1 MNKRLIY
8 ALPATVLALVALGLA
23 IAGLVSTKNQPEP
36 SRQSQVV
43 QSQKVP
49 SSPEYRYLVALK
61 ALSPGDTM
69 TEDGFMSVA
78 SSDPLP
84 DAIRADDAP
93 YGQPIKTSLAAG
105 QMLASA
111 NMRTD
116 SVLET
121 LVPQGHQAMAIAVDD
136 VSGVGGL
143 LRPGDRV
150 DVTASFR
157 RSDKDKP
164 AALKLLGN
172 VLVLAVKGIPYNGEA
187 GEDNDSRRN
196 NTVVL
201 SIPEDKVSRLLLA
214 SSEGSL
220 RLVAVSPKR
229 ETVSEEEETKEAKEE
244 PIIKAV
250 YLEDLFPAP
259 PRPAPTRRATPPPS
273 TRVQVFEGSESRSV
287 YVR

>member
-23 IAGLVSTKNQPEP
+23 IVGLLSTKDQPAKPQQTQVSQPEQTLP
-36 SRQSQVV
+36 AL
-43 QSQKVP
+43 
-49 SSPEYRYLVALK
+49 EYRYLVARQG
-61 ALSPGDTM
+61 LSPGDVM
-69 TEDGFMSVA
+69 KEEGFTSVS
-78 SSDPLP
+78 SSDPVL
-84 DAIRADDAP
+84 DAIPADDAP
-93 YGQPIKTSLAAG
+93 YGQPIKTALSTG
-105 QMLASA
+105 QMLTKA
-111 NMRTD
+111 NLRTD

-164 AALKLLGN
+164 AALKVLGN
-172 VLVLAVKGIPYNGEA
+172 VLVLAVKGVPYNGEA
-187 GEDNDSRRN
+187 GEENDSRRN

-201 SIPEDKVSRLLLA
+201 SVPEDKVSRLLLA
-214 SSEGSL
+214 SSEGKL
-220 RLVAVSPKR
+220 QLVALAPKQ
-229 ETVSEEEETKEAKEE
+229 VAASEAAIEGEAPEVK
-244 PIIKAV
+244 PV
-250 YLEDLFPAP
+250 YLEDLFPEP
-259 PRPAPTRRATPPPS
+259 PKPAPTRRATPPPS

>member
-23 IAGLVSTKNQPEP
+23 IVGLLSVKGQPDTP
-36 SRQSQVV
+36 SQNPVAEVEQVPD
-43 QSQKVP
+43 K
-49 SSPEYRYLVALK
+49 PEYRYLVARE

-69 TEDGFMSVA
+69 EEDGFVSV
-78 SSDPLP
+78 SSRDPVP
-84 DAIRADDAP
+84 DAIRADNAP
-93 YGQPIKTSLAAG
+93 FGQTIKTSLAAG
-105 QMLASA
+105 QTLTKA
-111 NMRTD
+111 NMRND

-121 LVPQGHQAMAIAVDD
+121 LVPRDHQAMAVSVDE

-157 RSDKDKP
+157 RAENDRP

-172 VLVLAVKGIPYNGEA
+172 VLVLAVRGVPYNGEA
-187 GEDNDSRRN
+187 GEDNDPRRN

-201 SIPEDKVSRLLLA
+201 SVPEDKVSRLLLA
-214 SSEGSL
+214 SSEGSV
-220 RLVAVSPKR
+220 RLVAVSSRQK
-229 ETVSEEEETKEAKEE
+229 VAAQVEEEEPAL
-244 PIIKAV
+244 KAV

-259 PRPAPTRRATPPPS
+259 PKPANTRRTAPPPS
-273 TRVQVFEGSESRSV
+273 TRVQVFEGTESRSV

>member
-8 ALPATVLALVALGLA
+8 ALPATVLALVALSLA
-23 IAGLVSTKNQPEP
+23 IVGLVTTQNQSEP
-36 SRQSQVV
+36 SRQTQLVEPEE
-43 QSQKVP
+43 VP
-49 SSPEYRYLVALK
+49 SSPEYRYLVAREP
-61 ALSPGDTM
+61 LSPGDVM
-69 TEDGFMSVA
+69 TEEGFMSVA

-84 DAIRADDAP
+84 DAISADDAP
-93 YGQPIKTSLAAG
+93 YGQTIKTSLAAG
-105 QMLASA
+105 QMLTSA

-172 VLVLAVKGIPYNGEA
+172 VLVLAVKGVPYNGEA
-187 GEDNDSRRN
+187 GEENDSRRN

-201 SIPEDKVSRLLLA
+201 SVPEDEVSRLLLA
-214 SSEGSL
+214 SSEGRL
-220 RLVAVSPKR
+220 QLVAVAPQQVATSEP
-229 ETVSEEEETKEAKEE
+229 VSASEGEE
-244 PIIKAV
+244 PEVKPV

-259 PRPAPTRRATPPPS
+259 PEPEPTRRAPPPPS

>member
-23 IAGLVSTKNQPEP
+23 IVGLLSTKDQPAKPLETRLSQPEQASP
-36 SRQSQVV
+36 AA
-43 QSQKVP
+43 
-49 SSPEYRYLVALK
+49 PEYRYLVARQG
-61 ALSPGDTM
+61 LSPGDVM
-69 TEDGFMSVA
+69 KEEGFMSVA
-78 SSDPLP
+78 SSDPVP

-93 YGQPIKTSLAAG
+93 YGQPIKAALSAG
-105 QMLASA
+105 QLLTEA
-111 NMRTD
+111 NLRTD
-116 SVLET
+116 SLLET
-121 LVPQGHQAMAIAVDD
+121 LVPQGHQAMAVAVDD

-172 VLVLAVKGIPYNGEA
+172 VLVLAVKGVPYNGDA

-201 SIPEDKVSRLLLA
+201 SVPEDKVSRLLLA
-214 SSEGSL
+214 SSEGKL
-220 RLVAVSPKR
+220 QLVAVPPKQ
-229 ETVSEEEETKEAKEE
+229 EVASEGEE
-244 PIIKAV
+244 PEVKPV
-250 YLEDLFPAP
+250 YLEDLFPKP
-259 PRPAPTRRATPPPS
+259 PKPEPAPRATPPPS

>member
-23 IAGLVSTKNQPEP
+23 IVGLLSTKDQPAKPQQTQVSQPEQMP
-36 SRQSQVV
+36 SA
-43 QSQKVP
+43 
-49 SSPEYRYLVALK
+49 PEYRYLVARQG
-61 ALSPGDTM
+61 LSPGDVM
-69 TEDGFMSVA
+69 EEEGFTSVA
-78 SSDPLP
+78 SSDPVP

-93 YGQPIKTSLAAG
+93 YGQPIKTALSAG
-105 QMLASA
+105 QMLTKA
-111 NMRTD
+111 NLRTD

-121 LVPQGHQAMAIAVDD
+121 LVPQGHQAMAVAVDD

-164 AALKLLGN
+164 AALKVLGN
-172 VLVLAVKGIPYNGEA
+172 VLVLAVKGVPYNGEA
-187 GEDNDSRRN
+187 GEENDSRRN

-201 SIPEDKVSRLLLA
+201 SVPEDEVSRLLLA
-214 SSEGSL
+214 SSEGKL
-220 RLVAVSPKR
+220 QLVALAPKQ
-229 ETVSEEEETKEAKEE
+229 VAASEAATEGKEPEAK
-244 PIIKAV
+244 PV
-250 YLEDLFPAP
+250 YLEDLFPEP
-259 PRPAPTRRATPPPS
+259 PKPAPVRRATPPPS

>member
-23 IAGLVSTKNQPEP
+23 IVGLLSTQDQPANAGQAKVSQPEQTLP
-36 SRQSQVV
+36 A
-43 QSQKVP
+43 
-49 SSPEYRYLVALK
+49 PEYQYLVARQ
-61 ALSPGDTM
+61 ALSPGDVM
-69 TEDGFMSVA
+69 TEEGFMSVA

-84 DAIRADDAP
+84 DAIPADDAP

-105 QMLASA
+105 QMLTTA
-111 NMRTD
+111 NMRID

-121 LVPQGHQAMAIAVDD
+121 LVPHGHQAMAIAVDD

-172 VLVLAVKGIPYNGEA
+172 VLVLAVKGVPFNGEA
-187 GEDNDSRRN
+187 GEESDSRRN

-201 SIPEDKVSRLLLA
+201 SVPEDKVSRLLLA
-214 SSEGSL
+214 SSEGKL
-220 RLVAVSPKR
+220 QLVAVPPKQ
-229 ETVSEEEETKEAKEE
+229 EVASEDEE
-244 PIIKAV
+244 PEVKPV
-250 YLEDLFPAP
+250 YLEDLFPKP
-259 PRPAPTRRATPPPS
+259 PKPEPAPRATPPPS

>member
-8 ALPATVLALVALGLA
+8 ALPATVLALVALSLA
-23 IAGLVSTKNQPEP
+23 IVGLVSSKNQPES
-36 SRQSQVV
+36 SRQTSAEELE
-43 QSQKVP
+43 KAP
-49 SSPEYRYLVALK
+49 PTPEYRYLVARE
-61 ALSPGDTM
+61 ALSPGDVM
-69 TEDGFMSVA
+69 TEEGFRSVT

-84 DAIRADDAP
+84 DAIPEDDAP
-93 YGQPIKTSLAAG
+93 YGQAIKTSLAAG
-105 QMLASA
+105 QMLTSA

-121 LVPQGHQAMAIAVDD
+121 LVPQGYQAMAIAVDD

-164 AALKLLGN
+164 AAMKLLDN
-172 VLVLAVKGIPYNGEA
+172 VLVLAVKGVPYTGEA
-187 GEDNDSRRN
+187 DEENDSRRN

-201 SIPEDKVSRLLLA
+201 SVPEDKVPRLLLA
-214 SSEGSL
+214 SSEGKL
-220 RLVAVSPKR
+220 QLVAISSQQVATSEPVSAPKG
-229 ETVSEEEETKEAKEE
+229 EE
-244 PIIKAV
+244 PEVKPV

-259 PRPAPTRRATPPPS
+259 PEPEPTRRATPPPS

>member
-23 IAGLVSTKNQPEP
+23 IVGLLSTKDQPAKPQQTQVSQPEQMP
-36 SRQSQVV
+36 SA
-43 QSQKVP
+43 
-49 SSPEYRYLVALK
+49 PEYRYLVARQG
-61 ALSPGDTM
+61 LSPGDVM
-69 TEDGFMSVA
+69 KEEGFTSVA
-78 SSDPLP
+78 SSDPVP
-84 DAIRADDAP
+84 DAISADDAP
-93 YGQPIKTSLAAG
+93 YGQPIKTALSVG
-105 QMLASA
+105 QILTKA
-111 NMRTD
+111 NLRTD

-164 AALKLLGN
+164 AALKVLGN
-172 VLVLAVKGIPYNGEA
+172 VLVLAVKGVPYNGEA
-187 GEDNDSRRN
+187 GEENDSRRN

-201 SIPEDKVSRLLLA
+201 SVPEDKVSRLLLA
-214 SSEGSL
+214 SSEGKL
-220 RLVAVSPKR
+220 QLVALAPKQVVAS
-229 ETVSEEEETKEAKEE
+229 ETAIEDKEPEAK
-244 PIIKAV
+244 PV
-250 YLEDLFPAP
+250 YLEDLFPEP
-259 PRPAPTRRATPPPS
+259 PKPVPTRRATPPPS

>member
-23 IAGLVSTKNQPEP
+23 IVGLLSTKDQPAKPEQTQVAQPEQTRP
-36 SRQSQVV
+36 A
-43 QSQKVP
+43 
-49 SSPEYRYLVALK
+49 PEYRYLVARQG
-61 ALSPGDTM
+61 LSPGDVIK
-69 TEDGFMSVA
+69 EEGFMSVA
-78 SSDPLP
+78 APDPLS

-93 YGQPIKTSLAAG
+93 YGQTIKTALAAG
-105 QMLASA
+105 QMLTKA
-111 NMRTD
+111 NLRTD

-172 VLVLAVKGIPYNGEA
+172 VLVLAVKGVPYNGEG

-201 SIPEDKVSRLLLA
+201 SIPEDEVSRLLLA
-214 SSEGSL
+214 SSEGNL
-220 RLVAVSPKR
+220 QLVAVSPKQ
-229 ETVSEEEETKEAKEE
+229 EAASGGEEAAV
-244 PIIKAV
+244 KAV

-259 PRPAPTRRATPPPS
+259 PKPAPTRRATPPPS
-273 TRVQVFEGSESRSV
+273 TRVQIFEGSESRSV

>member
-23 IAGLVSTKNQPEP
+23 IAGLLSVKSQPATP
-36 SRQSQVV
+36 SSQSQV
-43 QSQKVP
+43 SEPETVP
-49 SSPEYRYLVALK
+49 AAPEYRYLVASQ
-61 ALSPGDTM
+61 ALSPGDVM
-69 TEDGFMSVA
+69 KEDGFMPVS
-78 SSDPLP
+78 SSDPVP
-84 DAIRADDAP
+84 DALRADDAP
-93 YGQPIKTSLAAG
+93 FGQPIKTSLAAG
-105 QMLASA
+105 QMLTAA
-111 NMRTD
+111 NLRTD

-121 LVPQGHQAMAIAVDD
+121 LVPQDHQAMAIGVDE

-150 DVTASFR
+150 DVIASFR
-157 RSDKDKP
+157 RSDNDKP

-172 VLVLAVKGIPYNGEA
+172 VLVLAVKGVPYNGEA

-201 SIPEDKVSRLLLA
+201 SVPEDKVSRLLLA

-229 ETVSEEEETKEAKEE
+229 EVASEAEAGSGEEERTV
-244 PIIKAV
+244 KAV
-250 YLEDLFPAP
+250 YLEDLFPSP
-259 PRPAPTRRATPPPS
+259 PKPAPTRRTAPPS